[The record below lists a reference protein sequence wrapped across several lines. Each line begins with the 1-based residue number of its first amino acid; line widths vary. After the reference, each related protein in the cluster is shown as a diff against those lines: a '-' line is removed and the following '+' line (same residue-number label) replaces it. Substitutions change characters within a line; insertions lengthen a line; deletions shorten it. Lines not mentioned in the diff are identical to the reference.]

1 MAEIEKDNASHHSI
15 APVKTPDT
23 DATTAI
29 DPAAERRLLWKC
41 DLHVLPILM
50 VLYLLAFCDRINIGN
65 ARIQGLEKDL
75 HMKGNDYN
83 IALFI
88 FFIPYILCEVPSN
101 LILKNV
107 APSTWL
113 SAIMLGWGIDIMFPF
128 FFLFPWIIVCIL
140 IDALGIITVCQGVTQ
155 SFGGLVACRFLLGV
169 FEAGFVPG
177 S

>member
-1 MAEIEKDNASHHSI
+1 MLFINSFLLCVSSINFPPYESQTMAEIEKDNTSHHSI
-15 APVKTPDT
+15 APVKTPDSLRA
-23 DATTAI
+23 DAT
-29 DPAAERRLLWKC
+29 DPAAEKRLLWKC

-75 HMKGNDYN
+75 RMQGNDYN

-113 SAIMLGWGIDIMFPF
+113 SAIMLGWGI
-128 FFLFPWIIVCIL
+128 
-140 IDALGIITVCQGVTQ
+140 ITVCQGVTQ